1 MTEARRKKIVYAAL
15 VLAIIYGTYNFT
27 IGRKPIQVTPPAT
40 IKPIDADSLALIVRD
55 SLDITDISAADWGR
69 DPFGSH
75 RRAAV
80 PTRSWEL
87 KGIVYSETA
96 PLAYINGHRVGI
108 NDRVDGA
115 RVVRIDRKK
124 VTMEFNGRNFD
135 IYVIE
140 G

>member
-27 IGRKPIQVTPPAT
+27 VGRKPLQVTPPAT
-40 IKPIDADSLALIVRD
+40 IKPISADSLALLARD
-55 SLDITDISAADWGR
+55 SLDISDISAAPWGR
-69 DPFGSH
+69 DPFGT
-75 RRAAV
+75 RRISAA
-80 PTRSWEL
+80 PTRLWEL

-108 NDRVDGA
+108 NQRVDGA

-124 VTMEFNGRNFD
+124 VTLEFNGRSFD